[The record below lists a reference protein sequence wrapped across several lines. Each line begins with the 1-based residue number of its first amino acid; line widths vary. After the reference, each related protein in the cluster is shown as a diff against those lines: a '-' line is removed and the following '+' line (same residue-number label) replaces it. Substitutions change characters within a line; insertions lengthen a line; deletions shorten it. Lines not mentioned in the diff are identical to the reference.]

1 MSDWTAIKNKIINEC
16 LDQPLLTSLFV
27 TDFAILLFHR
37 PPLLYSLAMM
47 LFLVVIAMYFGQ
59 KLALFNVKTAFQFLK
74 SFNFSKS
81 TEKAM
86 AGAVGDVKGA
96 VSDVKAA
103 VADAVDDI
111 VDDMST
117 KPTPKAKAKPKA
129 KI

>member
-27 TDFAILLFHR
+27 ADFAILLFHR
-37 PPLLYSLAMM
+37 PPLLYSLVMM
-47 LFLVVIAMYFGQ
+47 GFLVVIAMYFGQ

-86 AGAVGDVKGA
+86 TEAVGDVKEV

-111 VDDMST
+111 SA
-117 KPTPKAKAKPKA
+117 KPAPKAKAKPKA
-129 KI
+129 KT